1 MKKSIVNDNSLN
13 DIIFAPEERLPK
25 RKSQHDDFWHILI
38 VDDEQSVHDVTKIAL
53 NDFEFEGKTIQFD
66 HAYTA
71 QETKEI
77 LASKNNFAVAI
88 IDVVMET
95 EQAGLDLIKHIRET
109 LQNKLIR
116 IILRT
121 GQPGQAPERKI
132 LREFDI
138 NDYKEK
144 TELTANK
151 LFSTIFTSIRS
162 YRDLVALDGNRRG
175 LEQVIKVSGD
185 LFSPSRL
192 NNFIQGI
199 LEQLIALLYLDED
212 ALYLE
217 CDCLAIENIDQK
229 LNIVAATGR
238 YKELVNEH
246 ELKNIQEDIYEQIL
260 EAFEKQKSITDGE
273 HFVGYFQP
281 RDNIQDVIYVKG
293 NHTLSSD
300 DIKLIELFLRNASIA
315 YENTILSDEIEGT
328 QRDMLYMLGESI
340 ETRSQETGNHVRRVA
355 EYCKII
361 ACGLELN
368 ERDCEI
374 LYIASPLHD
383 FGKIAIP
390 ESILHKPGKLLTE
403 EWQIMKTH
411 AQVGA
416 ELLGS
421 SEREILKAA
430 SIIAGQHH
438 EHWDGSGYPKGL
450 SGEEIHIF
458 GRIVAIADVFD
469 ALGTER
475 SYKKAWPLEEIIS
488 YIQSLKGKQFDP
500 SLVDWVMDNVDIMT
514 AVRDRYPDTHG

>member
-1 MKKSIVNDNSLN
+1 
-13 DIIFAPEERLPK
+13 
-25 RKSQHDDFWHILI
+25 
-38 VDDEQSVHDVTKIAL
+38 
-53 NDFEFEGKTIQFD
+53 
-66 HAYTA
+66 
-71 QETKEI
+71 
-77 LASKNNFAVAI
+77 
-88 IDVVMET
+88 
-95 EQAGLDLIKHIRET
+95 
-109 LQNKLIR
+109 LIR

-132 LREFDI
+132 LREYDI

-151 LFSTIFTSIRS
+151 LYSTIFTSIRS
-162 YRDLVALDGNRRG
+162 YRDLVALEGNRRG

-199 LEQLIALLYLDED
+199 LEQLIALLYLNED
-212 ALYLE
+212 SLYLE

-229 LNIVAATGR
+229 LNVVAATGR
-238 YKELVNEH
+238 YKSLVKDQA
-246 ELKNIQEDIYEQIL
+246 LQNIQNDIYELIL
-260 EAFEKQKSITDGE
+260 QSFQEKKSIIEGE
-273 HFVGYFQP
+273 HFVGFFQP
-281 RDNIQDVIYVKG
+281 RQNIQDIVYVRG
-293 NHTLSSD
+293 NYSLSTD

-340 ETRSQETGNHVRRVA
+340 ETRSKETGNHVRRVA

-361 ACGLELN
+361 ACGMQLN

-390 ESILHKPGKLLTE
+390 ESILHKPGKLNDE
-403 EWQIMKTH
+403 EWQVMKTH
-411 AQVGA
+411 AHVGE
-416 ELLGS
+416 ELLGR

-430 SIIAGQHH
+430 SLISGQHH
-438 EHWDGSGYPKGL
+438 EHWDGSGYPNGL
-450 SGEEIHIF
+450 KGEEIHIF

-469 ALGTER
+469 ALGTTR
-475 SYKKAWPLEEIIS
+475 SYKKAWPLEEILT
-488 YIQSLKGKQFDP
+488 YIESLKAKQFDP
-500 SLVDWVMDNVDIMT
+500 TIVSWVLNNIDTMKE
-514 AVRDRYPDTHG
+514 VRERYPDTIQ